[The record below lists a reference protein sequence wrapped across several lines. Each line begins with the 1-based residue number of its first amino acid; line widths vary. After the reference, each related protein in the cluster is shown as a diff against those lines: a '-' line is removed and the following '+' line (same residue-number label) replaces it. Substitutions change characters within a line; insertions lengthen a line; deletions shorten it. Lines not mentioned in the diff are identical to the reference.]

1 MDKFPET
8 YNSPR
13 LNHEEIENLDIL
25 IISKEIESLI
35 KSKPTDKSPEQ
46 DSFTGEFFHTFKRRI
61 NSNPSKNLLKYN
73 RKEYFQTHFMR
84 PALPWY
90 QNWTIN
96 KITGQHPWS
105 T

>member
-8 YNSPR
+8 HTLPR

-35 KSKPTDKSPEQ
+35 KSKPTDKSPKQ

-61 NSNPSKNLLKYN
+61 NSNPSKNLLKYKTGKN
-73 RKEYFQTHFMR
+73 TFKLILWGQHYPDT
-84 PALPWY
+84 
-90 QNWTIN
+90 
-96 KITGQHPWS
+96 KTGQ
-105 T
+105 